1 MIEQRNKDMNAF
13 VADIIDKLRKNDIYA
28 LLVKGQGIAQC
39 YDKPFMVKSKDIKI
53 VFIIGNGFDRD
64 LGWKTQ
70 FSKFASSSHW
80 PSIPSFVSPMY
91 ETLNENRQK
100 SLWFDLEHF
109 HD

>member
-1 MIEQRNKDMNAF
+1 MSLSWRRMYYNLGISYVYTINLF
-13 VADIIDKLRKNDIYA
+13 V
-28 LLVKGQGIAQC
+28 
-39 YDKPFMVKSKDIKI
+39 VKSKDIKI
-53 VFIIGNGFDRD
+53 VFIIGNGFELD

-70 FSKFASSSHW
+70 FSQFASSSHL

>member
-1 MIEQRNKDMNAF
+1 MGLMSLSWRRMYYNLGISYVYTINLF
-13 VADIIDKLRKNDIYA
+13 V
-28 LLVKGQGIAQC
+28 
-39 YDKPFMVKSKDIKI
+39 VKSKDIKI
-53 VFIIGNGFDRD
+53 VFIIGNGFDLD

-70 FSKFASSSHW
+70 FSQFASSSHW

-100 SLWFDLEHF
+100 SLWFDLEYF